1 MQNQSSGRSSGRS
14 KVKSFNLNST
24 NDCSKMLL
32 TKKGL
37 QQAMRNHSCSM
48 YNSFNLVGQYFQ
60 HKTVNV
66 H

>member
-1 MQNQSSGRSSGRS
+1 
-14 KVKSFNLNST
+14 
-24 NDCSKMLL
+24 MLL